1 MRDLLRGYAA
11 ATFDSAAGAGHVRQV
26 ADDISAFSRILMASE
41 PLWNVLT
48 DMAIPPQARRGVVH
62 DLLEAKVARETLELV
77 SWAALVEAPAE
88 LPAALNELEELAHV
102 TADAFEA
109 GRPRAIGAEESFGGR
124 TRGPGP
130 GPRLCGPVVP
140 GGRAAGEHRRDRERG
155 RQLREAHRIEP
166 RAAPGAGRPDAAGA
180 TAPRARVRAVKGQG
194 ARRHR
199 AAHQLSSRSRQRP

>member
-11 ATFDSAAGAGHVRQV
+11 ATLDSAAGAGHVRQV

-77 SWAALVEAPAE
+77 SWTALVEAPAE

-124 TRGPGP
+124 SA
-130 GPRLCGPVVP
+130 V
-140 GGRAAGEHRRDRERG
+140 RDRVRGYADRLFQEAERPESIDEIESEVVSFARLTESSREL
-155 RQLREAHRIEP
+155 RQALV
-166 RAAPGAGRPDAAGA
+166 GPDAAGA